1 MLYTMKRSPNVRIE
15 LLNSLYV
22 ICVAQHRARHH
33 ALLRLTCSGHDRP
46 LLRTQRKLFP
56 AIPIVL
62 ESVTTGTAAESNRT
76 ARTATAWML
85 CMFEVRWTPTFPRR
99 LVGPGSDTIDI
110 LYLILILVLNYLL
123 VQSTDSISISWIRT
137 CLYKIVIVII
147 VCSQ

>member
-1 MLYTMKRSPNVRIE
+1 MMLYTMERSPNVRIE

-22 ICVAQHRARHH
+22 ICVAQHRARNH

-46 LLRTQRKLFP
+46 LLRTQRKLP
-56 AIPIVL
+56 CNTDCIGIGYDWHSGR
-62 ESVTTGTAAESNRT
+62 EQSNCQDR
-76 ARTATAWML
+76 WML

-110 LYLILILVLNYLL
+110 LYLILILILNYLL
-123 VQSTDSISISWIRT
+123 VQSTDSISWIRT
-137 CLYKIVIVII
+137 CLYKIVSV